1 VNVQPGEILLYS
13 GRYVKPLKMTVE
25 DISIVDIAHNL
36 SNLCRFT
43 GATREFYSVA
53 QHSVLVAQYLSNR
66 GAELDIIRLGLL
78 HDAAEAYLGDM
89 AGPLKDEEVYG
100 RGYRHAEQKIC
111 NLIADAFDLKLVYHP
126 DVKEA
131 DKAIYLLER
140 ARLMP
145 PANHEPAFD
154 GISLPLD
161 INFQPWPPE
170 VARER
175 FMEAFFDLFN
185 KGETVDAI
193 PADEAL
199 TDVITMED
207 FLAGRFDK
215 AVPINSPEGQAIA
228 QGRRVA
234 AELPWEDVPSVIGYK
249 VEEPTIEDAEWLN
262 EARAAA
268 EGLENL
274 FSQPSV
280 FERHPNS
287 ARFHGLLREIGELH
301 DRKQADY
308 GRGDDPFAN
317 VRASEEWNV
326 DGWIGAMVRLNDKVR
341 RLQSLS
347 TKGSLAN
354 ESAFDS
360 LQDIAVYALIAY
372 VLLEQDQAEAA

>member
-1 VNVQPGEILLYS
+1 
-13 GRYVKPLKMTVE
+13 
-25 DISIVDIAHNL
+25 
-36 SNLCRFT
+36 
-43 GATREFYSVA
+43 
-53 QHSVLVAQYLSNR
+53 
-66 GAELDIIRLGLL
+66 
-78 HDAAEAYLGDM
+78 
-89 AGPLKDEEVYG
+89 
-100 RGYRHAEQKIC
+100 
-111 NLIADAFDLKLVYHP
+111 
-126 DVKEA
+126 
-131 DKAIYLLER
+131 
-140 ARLMP
+140 
-145 PANHEPAFD
+145 
-154 GISLPLD
+154 
-161 INFQPWPPE
+161 
-170 VARER
+170 
-175 FMEAFFDLFN
+175 MEAFFDLFN

-341 RLQSLS
+341 RLQSLA